1 MSAIDKYVNL
11 EELAQYLGMSRT
23 AVYKFAKEGKLP
35 QGIKIGDCRRWNL
48 DEVKEFLKNG
58 HGHI

>member
-1 MSAIDKYVNL
+1 M
-11 EELAQYLGMSRT
+11 T
-23 AVYKFAKEGKLP
+23 VYKFAKEGKLP

-58 HGHI
+58 HIKRSGI